1 MLAKQLLTDKMGNCS
16 FEYYD
21 KKDGSSYAT
30 NISDEFIG
38 SYKEHDM
45 SCFQKNQPPIP
56 LPSQLPQQNQEQLPP
71 PPQQQE
77 QQNEQQLPPQQQE
90 THRQEPQK
98 RNLRINIY
106 ADPIKSYG
114 KPMKSSTVYTDYF
127 SMSPKDWTII
137 D

>member
-1 MLAKQLLTDKMGNCS
+1 MGNCS

-45 SCFQKNQPPIP
+45 SCFQKNQPPI
-56 LPSQLPQQNQEQLPP
+56 QGQIQTQTQQQEQLPP
-71 PPQQQE
+71 
-77 QQNEQQLPPQQQE
+77 QQNEQQLPPQHQE
-90 THRQEPQK
+90 THRQDPQK

-114 KPMKSSTVYTDYF
+114 MPMKSSTVYTDYF

>member
-1 MLAKQLLTDKMGNCS
+1 MGNCS

-38 SYKEHDM
+38 SYKEHGM
-45 SCFQKNQPPIP
+45 SCFHKNPPQPPQP
-56 LPSQLPQQNQEQLPP
+56 PPQNQEQQLPSQLPSQNQ
-71 PPQQQE
+71 
-77 QQNEQQLPPQQQE
+77 EQQLPPQHQE
-90 THRQEPQK
+90 THRQEPPK

-114 KPMKSSTVYTDYF
+114 MPMKSSTVYTDYF

>member
-56 LPSQLPQQNQEQLPP
+56 LPSQLPQQH
-71 PPQQQE
+71 
-77 QQNEQQLPPQQQE
+77 EQQLPPPQNQEKQLPPQHQE
-90 THRQEPQK
+90 THRQEQPK

-114 KPMKSSTVYTDYF
+114 MPMKSSTVYTDYF

-137 D
+137 E

>member
-1 MLAKQLLTDKMGNCS
+1 MGNCS

-45 SCFQKNQPPIP
+45 SCFHKNQPPI
-56 LPSQLPQQNQEQLPP
+56 QGQI
-71 PPQQQE
+71 QQQ
-77 QQNEQQLPPQQQE
+77 EQQLPPQQHEKQLPPQHQE
-90 THRQEPQK
+90 THRQEPPK

-137 D
+137 E